1 MSGINET
8 PGPLGYLAKFSV
20 RNLGITFDSGFT
32 QNVSLCDQLF
42 VCFAN
47 PARGP
52 ALPKQWLSHWIIEA
66 ISLVYSTKSL
76 ALPQGVR
83 VHSTMGMET
92 SWALFER
99 AMIFVLQLVGHYFLF
114 SSIIWMSQPLWW
126 LMMSF
131 LLGLPHAK
139 ALAV

>member
-8 PGPLGYLAKFSV
+8 PGLLGYLSKFSV

-42 VCFAN
+42 VCFGN

-66 ISLVYSTKSL
+66 ISLVYSIKSL

-83 VHSTMGMET
+83 VHYTMGMET
-92 SWALFER
+92 SWALFKR
-99 AMIFVLQLVGHYFLF
+99 AMIFVLQLVGHYFCSVL
-114 SSIIWMSQPLWW
+114 
-126 LMMSF
+126 SF
-131 LLGLPHAK
+131 GCHSPFGGS
-139 ALAV
+139 